1 MAKQGQNARPDPVI
15 MKAINRKLLP
25 PMAITQHLESSR
37 KACTLIVYSN
47 WVEIMQTINVRET
60 RERLSALLDA
70 VAVGEEITI
79 LRHGK
84 PVARLTTVLPERIQ
98 FPNRS
103 ELRASLPP
111 ALQSSAQ
118 MVRELRDGERY

>member
-1 MAKQGQNARPDPVI
+1 MR
-15 MKAINRKLLP
+15 
-25 PMAITQHLESSR
+25 
-37 KACTLIVYSN
+37 
-47 WVEIMQTINVRET
+47 TINVRET

-84 PVARLTTVLPERIQ
+84 PVARLTAVLPEKIQ
-98 FPNRS
+98 FSNRS
-103 ELRASLPP
+103 ELRAALPP

-118 MVRELRDGERY
+118 VVRELRDGERF